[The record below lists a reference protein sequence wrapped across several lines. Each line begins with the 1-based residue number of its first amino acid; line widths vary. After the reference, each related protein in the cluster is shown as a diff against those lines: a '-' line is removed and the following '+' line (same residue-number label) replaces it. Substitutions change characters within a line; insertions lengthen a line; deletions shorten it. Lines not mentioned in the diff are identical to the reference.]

1 MTRRWRALSCTV
13 ARCRRCR
20 VGLGASFPEHLTYR
34 SGLDNEV
41 IDLMVSLLDDGTWP
55 EALSSTLLEQH
66 TKRYWKLHLW
76 HEQAVRRQL
85 DQPTVGAKP
94 PVRFSSFSDMDGY
107 AGTVPSGNYLASVCK
122 DYSESIG
129 PYLDKEVKKRG
140 AEMTGLNALLEYIC
154 KLCMGS
160 SCPGKWRNCCID

>member
-1 MTRRWRALSCTV
+1 MWRSCGVCYRSSMLPDLARSV
-13 ARCRRCR
+13 AARTL
-20 VGLGASFPEHLTYR
+20 LGASIGQVLLICLWSRLLPIGSPTF
-34 SGLDNEV
+34 SGLRRLN
-41 IDLMVSLLDDGTWP
+41 
-55 EALSSTLLEQH
+55 SSWMCCGRL
-66 TKRYWKLHLW
+66 R
-76 HEQAVRRQL
+76 AVRRQL
-85 DQPTVGAKP
+85 DQPTPGAKP
-94 PVRFSSFSDMDGY
+94 PVKFSSFSNKDGY
-107 AGTVPSGNYLASVCK
+107 TGAVPSGNYLASVCK